1 MDIQAL
7 RDATE
12 KEFAATYVDDSQQA
26 LILCAK
32 TIAHAIYSVTET
44 LHEIL
49 NESKAIDSSLDLIHN
64 QLQNIEKSID
74 CID

>member
-1 MDIQAL
+1 MNKEAVQTL

-26 LILCAK
+26 LIVCAR

-44 LHEIL
+44 LHEIKTEL
-49 NESKAIDSSLDLIHN
+49 DSIQSSTSLMVDKLENIDKTL
-64 QLQNIEKSID
+64 
-74 CID
+74 